1 MVKFLVGLFIGGVI
15 GFVAACIL
23 QANEMEDD

>member
-15 GFVAACIL
+15 GFAAACIL